1 MTLWFRKQLELTSA
15 GQFCFNKNS
24 TELVNKNDFFF
35 QRLQG
40 KPILDKYLIFISAY
54 TYSCSLQVS

>member
-24 TELVNKNDFFF
+24 IELVNKNFFIKDHKENPF
-35 QRLQG
+35 
-40 KPILDKYLIFISAY
+40 
-54 TYSCSLQVS
+54 